1 MRSLQDMLK
10 HQSSLRNHVYGNTSL
25 RDVNDIPCG
34 LNIVNHGCSGHRI
47 MIYVRELESTL
58 FIMMLQSICSNGRRS
73 PSSSIRVNE
82 GLRVEGEACHKVE
95 RGLGRYALESNE
107 AKLSSPSCIPQ
118 AIAPRGNGLKRVEW
132 QMHKTTNHGD
142 VLL

>member
-47 MIYVRELESTL
+47 MIYVRELEKIYTPTTN
-58 FIMMLQSICSNGRRS
+58 NGRRS